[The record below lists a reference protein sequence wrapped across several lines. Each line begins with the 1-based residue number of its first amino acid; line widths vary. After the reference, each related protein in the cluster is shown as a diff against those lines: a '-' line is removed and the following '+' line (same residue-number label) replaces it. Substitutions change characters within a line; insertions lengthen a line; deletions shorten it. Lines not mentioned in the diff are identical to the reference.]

1 MWRRVSACLPLEI
14 EAVRL
19 APCPATP
26 SKSIRLSQTVIR
38 HEAGTG
44 IDARAATSVSFRV
57 GALVFGDLSITVD
70 VWKPIAARL
79 CPGLP
84 LLRFEARQDGVFPCE
99 SYCVRVKMSSD
110 AALAVGGLDSSL
122 PRFLSVKIGYS
133 VRAL

>member
-1 MWRRVSACLPLEI
+1 MTARTPDEPYFMWRRVSASLPREI

-26 SKSIRLSQTVIR
+26 SKSIRLSQTIIR
-38 HEAGTG
+38 HNAGTG
-44 IDARAATSVSFRV
+44 TDARAAMSVGFRV
-57 GALVFGDLSITVD
+57 GALVFGGLSITVD

-99 SYCVRVKMSSD
+99 SYCVRVKCQVTLRLRSEGLT
-110 AALAVGGLDSSL
+110 AAFHD
-122 PRFLSVKIGYS
+122 F
-133 VRAL
+133 